1 MAAMNKPTPGS
12 SKSSAALAGE
22 GITATLAFERPIFE
36 LERKIE
42 ELRSIPE
49 VSLNGELLPLERK
62 RDRLL
67 ADIFSNLTPWQTVE
81 VARHPRRPQF
91 SDYIQGVCDEY
102 VELHGDRLFGE
113 DKAIATGFAR
123 IGERRFLVVGHRKG
137 RDTRDKLACNFG
149 CAHPEGYRK
158 ALSKMKLAERFGLP
172 IVTLIN
178 TPGAYP
184 GVGAEERGQAWAI
197 AENILEMCRLRVP
210 TLCIVIGEGGSGG
223 ALGIGVG
230 DRVFMLQHSYYSVIS
245 PEGCAGILWHDGSRR
260 AQAAEALRLTS
271 RDLLQLG
278 VVDDVIPEPLGGA
291 HREPATMIATLQTWI
306 ARTLEELCAMDPDER
321 LAARYARLRALGNGL
336 EPLPEP
342 TRAELPAG
350 EPAPAEDEAAAKA
363 ARKAARKASKKAAQ
377 AAEDDEASL

>member
-1 MAAMNKPTPGS
+1 MNNPTAGPP
-12 SKSSAALAGE
+12 KSSVSLAGD

-42 ELRSIPE
+42 ELRSIAE

-113 DKAIATGFAR
+113 DKAMATGFAR
-123 IGERRFLVVGHRKG
+123 IGDRRFLVVGHRKG
-137 RDTRDKLACNFG
+137 RDTREKLACNFG

-210 TLCIVIGEGGSGG
+210 TICIVIGEGGSGG

-260 AQAAEALRLTS
+260 EQAAEALRLTS

-291 HREPATMIATLQTWI
+291 HREPATMIATRTTWI
-306 ARTLEELCAMDPDER
+306 ARTLEELCALDPDER

-336 EPLPEP
+336 EPLAEP
-342 TRAELPAG
+342 TRAELPEG

-363 ARKAARKASKKAAQ
+363 ARKAARKASRKAAQ
-377 AAEDDEASL
+377 AAEDDEASV